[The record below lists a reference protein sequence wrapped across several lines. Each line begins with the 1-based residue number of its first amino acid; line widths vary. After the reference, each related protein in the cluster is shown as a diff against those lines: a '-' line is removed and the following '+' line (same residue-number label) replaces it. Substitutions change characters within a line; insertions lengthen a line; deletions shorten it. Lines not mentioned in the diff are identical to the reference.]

1 VKEIMFEIMKHEGKG
16 EEWVSG
22 EGLRGSLGL
31 EWWSGKVVE
40 NGETTYFEA
49 AFQ

>member
-1 VKEIMFEIMKHEGKG
+1 VKEIMFEIMKHESKG
-16 EEWVSG
+16 VEWVSG